1 MAENKQRSLLSPT
14 VTKVL
19 DDFISAMREDE
30 AIPDEKISRLNEILR
45 RGVTPKQDEII
56 NAVFPPTESKT
67 E

>member
-1 MAENKQRSLLSPT
+1 MAENKQRSQLSPT

-30 AIPDEKISRLNEILR
+30 DIPNEKISRLDEILR
-45 RGVTPKQDEII
+45 KGLTPKQDEIS
-56 NAVFPPTESKT
+56 NAVFPPTDGEA